1 MDEDITSVLDIGI
14 IEAIEYEDPIA
25 GDFSWYHDKM
35 FSDALDKTFK
45 AVSNCEAWN
54 YLKTFNPESDMGFM
68 FTRDNIVN
76 SIGVECEKLGADH
89 SGASF
94 AMCMRSMQ
102 FISQQVWNKFVYL
115 TFICY

>member
-1 MDEDITSVLDIGI
+1 MHLT
-14 IEAIEYEDPIA
+14 
-25 GDFSWYHDKM
+25 K
-35 FSDALDKTFK
+35 FK

-54 YLKTFNPESDMGFM
+54 YLNPESDMGFM

-76 SIGVECEKLGADH
+76 LIGVECEKLGAGH

-102 FISQQVWNKFVYL
+102 FIAQQGWNKFVYK
-115 TFICY
+115 TFIGCLFIAIFKNKQTNNYA